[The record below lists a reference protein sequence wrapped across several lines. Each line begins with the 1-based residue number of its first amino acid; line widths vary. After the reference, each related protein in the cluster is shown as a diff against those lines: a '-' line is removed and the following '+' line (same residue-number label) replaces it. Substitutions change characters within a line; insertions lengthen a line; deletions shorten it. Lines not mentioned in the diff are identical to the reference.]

1 MAPKFVESVK
11 EKVEALRQN
20 RSKGKARRSRRPSR
34 PEDAVDYV
42 EEGLSIPISVLE
54 GCEKSFL
61 AANENKEKASTAEF
75 SDTGLVACVC
85 RHDRVLWLVNMTTA
99 GEKQYYAI
107 SLLEALFQ
115 ELPTWW
121 SMGVL
126 YDIGCQL
133 HRSVMKV
140 SHQRSWSLWHVNGR
154 RCPLSGASYHPTP
167 LESSGGYRFSMLS
180 RTSGHA
186 NARITL
192 GSGLASASRMGR
204 GANDAGV
211 L

>member
-1 MAPKFVESVK
+1 MKK
-11 EKVEALRQN
+11 EVEALRQAG
-20 RSKGKARRSRRPSR
+20 SKAKTRQRRRPLGL
-34 PEDAVDYV
+34 EDVEDFV
-42 EEGLSIPISVLE
+42 EEGLSIPVSVLE

-107 SLLEALFQ
+107 ALLEALFR

-133 HRSVMKV
+133 HRSITKV
-140 SHQRSWSLWHVNGR
+140 
-154 RCPLSGASYHPTP
+154 
-167 LESSGGYRFSMLS
+167 
-180 RTSGHA
+180 
-186 NARITL
+186 
-192 GSGLASASRMGR
+192 
-204 GANDAGV
+204 GV
-211 L
+211 VCS